1 MPSTSTTA
9 MPRTPEA
16 IAALADSHGLSI
28 QPDSVR
34 LNEAGLDYLVAYA
47 RSSDGQDWVLRIPRR
62 DDMADSVRTEAS
74 VLEVVSTHLQD
85 VAVPQWQIAEDDLIA
100 YPLLPGSP
108 AMTIDDGVPTFHVD
122 VASATYATELGR
134 LLAAL
139 HAIPTEDFQEAG
151 LVPLSVA
158 EVREQHRRDL
168 AEIAAAFP
176 VAGHLRQ
183 RWEAWLGDD
192 SYWPMRTT
200 FTHGEPYHAHVLVDT
215 NQHIT
220 GVLDWTTAAISDP
233 ATDLAFQYMTAPADI
248 FELTVGS
255 YAASGGRTWPRLAD
269 HCGELMSFWPVNYGK
284 YALITGRQEHA
295 DAARAQLNPADD
307 G

>member
-1 MPSTSTTA
+1 MRGAGSHERRRARSRPRLGRRVLSLPAAPRLGQAAVMPSTSTTA

-220 GVLDWTTAAISDP
+220 GVLDWTTGSLIAAVVQSNTPVIRTSTSP
-233 ATDLAFQYMTAPADI
+233 GCWTGPPRRSATRPPTLPSST
-248 FELTVGS
+248 
-255 YAASGGRTWPRLAD
+255 
-269 HCGELMSFWPVNYGK
+269 
-284 YALITGRQEHA
+284 
-295 DAARAQLNPADD
+295 
-307 G
+307 